1 MGNRLLLVVTDT
13 FAHTKTPIGP
23 ALELSPLLIAV
34 GDDDRTP
41 AEWWPDYP
49 RVRDPHP
56 KRVEL
61 RRPDGAV
68 EMVACRLASIHFNS
82 IDPRSDKPPGFKPRM
97 ALACHL
103 PNARPE

>member
-49 RVRDPHP
+49 RVGGPI
-56 KRVEL
+56 
-61 RRPDGAV
+61 AT
-68 EMVACRLASIHFNS
+68 
-82 IDPRSDKPPGFKPRM
+82 
-97 ALACHL
+97 
-103 PNARPE
+103 